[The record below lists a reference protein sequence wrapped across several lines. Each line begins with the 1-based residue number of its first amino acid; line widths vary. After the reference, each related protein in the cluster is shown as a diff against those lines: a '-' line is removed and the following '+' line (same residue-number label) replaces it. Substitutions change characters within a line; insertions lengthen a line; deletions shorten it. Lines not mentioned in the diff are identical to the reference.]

1 MTGYPLDTVKVHL
14 QQSSKHTN
22 AFSCARSLY
31 RSGGVC
37 TSQFEDA
44 TSISTKLFLACRGAS
59 ILVRVAAARRRRVRC
74 AAPFIL
80 AAGARVCNS
89 IVANVIA

>member
-1 MTGYPLDTVKVHL
+1 MSLGTASVGVSDYVCGCFAGGSNVLTGYPLDTVKVHL

-37 TSQFEDA
+37 FS
-44 TSISTKLFLACRGAS
+44 
-59 ILVRVAAARRRRVRC
+59 VRKC
-74 AAPFIL
+74 YKY
-80 AAGARVCNS
+80 
-89 IVANVIA
+89 